1 MPRVKFHSC
10 FSSPLL
16 VDKENKQIPSS
27 LKLAFIQS
35 FLNRLKNK
43 VSKVDLISSGVGYLI
58 TAVDLEDSVNFLNK
72 ELISFGEKEMRA
84 RMDTAAFTFDM
95 QR

>member
-1 MPRVKFHSC
+1 M
-10 FSSPLL
+10 
-16 VDKENKQIPSS
+16 
-27 LKLAFIQS
+27 
-35 FLNRLKNK
+35 
-43 VSKVDLISSGVGYLI
+43 DLISSGVGYLI

-72 ELISFGEKEMRA
+72 ELISFGEREMRA